1 MLLYFISVNLQPF
14 DSGQADYT
22 TLITPVGSRSPS
34 ALLFILHTHA
44 PSLLLQEREKHRLQ
58 GDNKC
63 FYLHFHS
70 DKRFLTY
77 INTPHNLLPCLS
89 TYFWPHSLS
98 LISPQHVMISS
109 VSPLHLISLSLS
121 PLLFSLSHCLSC
133 RPPSLPASSVIPLS
147 PSVVV
152 LNKQQGVVGRGL
164 HSRWVCESPA
174 GGEGRGGWEHHSFS
188 LALSLPF
195 SLRQTRGHSWQVG

>member
-1 MLLYFISVNLQPF
+1 MHCYLSCIPTHLPSCSWKWKNTICR
-14 DSGQADYT
+14 AT
-22 TLITPVGSRSPS
+22 T
-34 ALLFILHTHA
+34 
-44 PSLLLQEREKHRLQ
+44 
-58 GDNKC
+58 KC
-63 FYLHFHS
+63 FYLHRHS
-70 DKRFLTY
+70 DKTFTY
-77 INTPHNLLPCLS
+77 MNTPCNLLPCLS
-89 TYFWPHSLS
+89 TYFWPRSAS
-98 LISPQHVMISS
+98 LISPQRVIISS
-109 VSPLHLISLSLS
+109 VSPPPHLSLS

-133 RPPSLPASSVIPLS
+133 RPPSLPASSVILLS

-174 GGEGRGGWEHHSFS
+174 GGREGGWEHHSFS

>member
-121 PLLFSLSHCLSC
+121 PPLFSLPLSLL
-133 RPPSLPASSVIPLS
+133 PPSLPASFLCDPTVSLCCCS
-147 PSVVV
+147 
-152 LNKQQGVVGRGL
+152 KQA
-164 HSRWVCESPA
+164 A
-174 GGEGRGGWEHHSFS
+174 GGCG
-188 LALSLPF
+188 
-195 SLRQTRGHSWQVG
+195 